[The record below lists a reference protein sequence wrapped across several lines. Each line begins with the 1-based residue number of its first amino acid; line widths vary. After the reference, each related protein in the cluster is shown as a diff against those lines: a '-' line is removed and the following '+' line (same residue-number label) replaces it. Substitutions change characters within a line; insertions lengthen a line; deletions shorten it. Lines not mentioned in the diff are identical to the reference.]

1 MRLVNFSF
9 DVVNRIVIF
18 ELYFR
23 FYVAE
28 EVSETENLP
37 NIFIDN
43 GFEIKQLSEQIRE
56 TREYLI
62 KLWDYDIRKFVYW
75 VEAADLQFVN
85 HLNHAIRELLDF
97 CKHILFTLVDDATEL
112 FEFCHRVIKQSLQ
125 ISIGELVVFESGD
138 NVVHILA
145 DVGKHCA
152 VESQYN
158 ISEVCVDI
166 IQILLIH

>member
-9 DVVNRIVIF
+9 DVVNRIVIS

-23 FYVAE
+23 FYVVE

-62 KLWDYDIRKFVYW
+62 KL
-75 VEAADLQFVN
+75 
-85 HLNHAIRELLDF
+85 
-97 CKHILFTLVDDATEL
+97 
-112 FEFCHRVIKQSLQ
+112 
-125 ISIGELVVFESGD
+125 
-138 NVVHILA
+138 
-145 DVGKHCA
+145 
-152 VESQYN
+152 
-158 ISEVCVDI
+158 
-166 IQILLIH
+166 